1 AVEQQLEETTD
12 TLIDK
17 DHVVVETASI
27 SEGLDYTNL
36 NQALS
41 SPIIDA
47 STTSASTSA
56 STIPGFRSSTSNMF
70 VFKGTRIQREFGKNT
85 LFPVYARASEGFSS
99 IRLYRVGDYRKITEE
114 ETDSGFTI
122 DQSTGEFSGTPS
134 AIYNEVGDYP
144 RALIYTDSSGRTSPP
159 QHFRIF
165 VVDTAVDNTSLTNRL
180 YNHTPS
186 EEEVLDAVIVL
197 DAGYLFT
204 SEKRLMSPIPTTDG
218 TVTVRIVIDDW
229 VYKDVQVPI
238 TYQGAPTVTV
248 SEQSVDRS
256 GKTVIDVSAGVT
268 VMDAEDD
275 RDPHDSLTTN
285 ITYTVKDSNG
295 STVYQGDQPNVP
307 VEKLVAGSY
316 KVTVTATDAYGAKTE
331 QTYVL
336 NVTDRNPV

>member
-1 AVEQQLEETTD
+1 
-12 TLIDK
+12 
-17 DHVVVETASI
+17 
-27 SEGLDYTNL
+27 
-36 NQALS
+36 
-41 SPIIDA
+41 
-47 STTSASTSA
+47 
-56 STIPGFRSSTSNMF
+56 MF

-99 IRLYRVGDYRKITEE
+99 IRLYRVGDYREITEE

-218 TVTVRIVIDDW
+218 TATVRIVIDDG
-229 VYKDVQVPI
+229 VYKDVDVPI

-285 ITYTVKDSNG
+285 ITYTVKDLNG

-316 KVTVTATDAYGAKTE
+316 RVTVTATDAYGAKTE

-336 NVTDRNPV
+336 NVTDRNPVPA